1 MRTTFFPK
9 CKTHY
14 ITALTL
20 FPSAFQNFLLR
31 LTEPATSVWKSS
43 FPIWQSRKAAR
54 AMERKALL
62 AEKKELPVYHVKRH
76 KALAEY
82 AELKTQAADIAP
94 VELYEVRQAVRPA
107 QEKAA
112 EDRH

>member
-1 MRTTFFPK
+1 MQNTLYNGTDFIPFSIPKFLVEIDRT
-9 CKTHY
+9 C
-14 ITALTL
+14 
-20 FPSAFQNFLLR
+20 NER
-31 LTEPATSVWKSS
+31 
-43 FPIWQSRKAAR
+43 
-54 AMERKALL
+54 MEIIVSDMAKQEGSTCDGAKALL

-94 VELYEVRQAVRPA
+94 VELYEARQAVRPA

>member
-1 MRTTFFPK
+1 M
-9 CKTHY
+9 
-14 ITALTL
+14 
-20 FPSAFQNFLLR
+20 
-31 LTEPATSVWKSS
+31 
-43 FPIWQSRKAAR
+43 
-54 AMERKALL
+54 L